1 MMAEDSMAL
10 DFPGIIATLSPEA
23 LVLRSDKDLHVLA
36 SAVVGGGFTHARY
49 IINRHVHKDYLHPD
63 PSSDLQAFA
72 ASRGIPKPFVGLMT
86 AVYLD
91 QTQTVISR
99 NNDLT
104 IAAVVTAGL
113 SNPAIPGLSPPA
125 SLLPG
130 TINIIL
136 LVDGRLSPAAMVNA
150 VITITEVKAQLLL
163 ECGVRTAEGYPATGT
178 STDAV
183 VVACTGRGDL
193 LPYAGPATRVG
204 WLTGQSVRQALE
216 KALT

>member
-1 MMAEDSMAL
+1 MMAENSMAL
-10 DFPGIIATLSPEA
+10 DFPGIAAALSPEA

-36 SAVVGGGFTHARY
+36 SAVVGGGLTNARY
-49 IINRHVHKDYLHPD
+49 IINRHVDKNYLHPD
-63 PSSDLQAFA
+63 PGNDLQAFA
-72 ASRGIPKPFVGLMT
+72 AGRGIPKPFVGLMT

-91 QTQTVISR
+91 KTQTVILR

-113 SNPAIPGLSPPA
+113 SNPATPGLSPPA
-125 SLLPG
+125 PPLPG
-130 TINIIL
+130 TINVIL
-136 LVDGRLSPAAMVNA
+136 LVDAQLSPAAMVNA
-150 VITITEVKAQLLL
+150 VITITEVKAKRLL
-163 ECGVRTAEGYPATGT
+163 ERGVRTAEGYPATGT

-183 VVACTGRGDL
+183 VVACTGRGDP

-204 WLTGQSVRQALE
+204 WLIGQSVRQALE